1 MSAGR
6 FITNAVYQTDD
17 GETIKIRVQPETL
30 QLELAGIEN
39 GQALGE
45 ATLKGSAKVSAGRRT
60 HGINARLVRITWL
73 NAAPAGY
80 DNRGIIT
87 LPWLVKTTFDQLP
100 DTAEGTYLTF
110 PVRLV
115 GTTGED
121 IK

>member
-6 FITNAVYQTDD
+6 FINNAVYEMDN

-30 QLELAGIEN
+30 QLELEGIEN
-39 GQALGE
+39 GQALG
-45 ATLKGSAKVSAGRRT
+45 TPTVKGSAKVSAGRRT
-60 HGINARLVRITWL
+60 FGVNARLVRVTWV
-73 NAAPAGY
+73 NAAPADY
-80 DNRGIIT
+80 DPRGIIA
-87 LPWLVKTTFDQLP
+87 LPWLVKTTFDSIP
-100 DTAEGTYLTF
+100 DGAEGTYLTF